1 MTVTRQDIDFLV
13 ATARTAADVEIM
25 PRFANLAAADIKTKA
40 HASDFVTVAER
51 LRELAAHGVRVVVA
65 TSDPSDAA
73 LLATTAT
80 IEL

>member
-40 HASDFVTVAER
+40 LGQVDEIAVDTTDALVTSLIGESIGRDEIAQAVA
-51 LRELAAHGVRVVVA
+51 AV
-65 TSDPSDAA
+65 
-73 LLATTAT
+73 TAK
-80 IEL
+80 